1 MVQNQHINLII
12 LLIVITIALGAYVKH
27 RSFGLACDWLS
38 CRDSWLPS
46 TEAQFMQSLHRLFAF
61 IAAVYV
67 AVFAATALVKANR
80 GIARLRKRLIAI
92 AAIAIMQLLVG
103 ALTVV
108 TDLNVAWAV
117 IHLTIATALFAALA
131 ELKFRLCSGR

>member
-1 MVQNQHINLII
+1 
-12 LLIVITIALGAYVKH
+12 
-27 RSFGLACDWLS
+27 
-38 CRDSWLPS
+38 
-46 TEAQFMQSLHRLFAF
+46 MQSLHRLFAF